1 MGDMPNILQIENLLD
16 LVEYAL
22 KESSEK
28 EFMVLNSVSTMN
40 TLMNNS
46 LLEISVDFLHQLK
59 IVFFHTNHSQSR
71 VV

>member
-40 TLMNNS
+40 IPMNNS
-46 LLEISVDFLHQLK
+46 LLEISVDFLHQL
-59 IVFFHTNHSQSR
+59 
-71 VV
+71 

>member
-1 MGDMPNILQIENLLD
+1 MPNILQIESLLD

-22 KESSEK
+22 KDSSEK

-40 TLMNNS
+40 IPINNI
-46 LLEISVDFLHQLK
+46 LLKIFVDFLHQLK
-59 IVFFHTNHSQSR
+59 IIFFRTNHSQSK

>member
-46 LLEISVDFLHQLK
+46 LLEISVDFLDQL
-59 IVFFHTNHSQSR
+59 
-71 VV
+71 

>member
-1 MGDMPNILQIENLLD
+1 MGNMQNIIQIENLLD

-46 LLEISVDFLHQLK
+46 LLEISVDFLHQL
-59 IVFFHTNHSQSR
+59 
-71 VV
+71 

>member
-46 LLEISVDFLHQLK
+46 LLEISVDFLHQL
-59 IVFFHTNHSQSR
+59 
-71 VV
+71 